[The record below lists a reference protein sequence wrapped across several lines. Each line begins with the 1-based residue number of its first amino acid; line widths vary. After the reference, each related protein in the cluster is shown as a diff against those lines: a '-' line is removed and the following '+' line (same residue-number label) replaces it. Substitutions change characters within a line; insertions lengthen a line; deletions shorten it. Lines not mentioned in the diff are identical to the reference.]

1 MEGNKNPSSSK
12 TLAEYPTKENEEG
25 TKPKEKKGKNEKK
38 RRVDVIEVMR
48 EYQEEM
54 KKEEER
60 LRKCEEM
67 HTDKMKRFDR
77 LLDLY
82 EKEISK

>member
-1 MEGNKNPSSSK
+1 
-12 TLAEYPTKENEEG
+12 LAEYPTKGNEERV
-25 TKPKEKKGKNEKK
+25 KPKDKKGKNEKK
-38 RRVDVIEVMR
+38 RKVDVIEIMR

-54 KKEEER
+54 KKKEEER
-60 LRKCEEM
+60 MRKCEEM
-67 HTDKMKRFDR
+67 HIDKMRRFYR